1 MKHPLLLALFIVLA
15 LLVVFVIGEYLY
27 ILKTGRTVPAPIIPR
42 QIQTLGSSGPN
53 LRYVVMGDSTS
64 IGQGARYEQGYSY
77 ASAQHLAQKY
87 QVQLLNVGISG
98 AVAKSVLADQL
109 AKAVAAQP
117 DVVLLAVGANDATHF
132 TSGASFEKS
141 TQAII
146 DGLRAANPSVT
157 IVVTGCPAMG
167 SVARFPVGARQLA
180 GLRERQINRVY
191 TRLIAKNHL
200 TFAPVAK
207 ETGPAFAA
215 DPTLFAQDKFHPN
228 ARGYALWI
236 PVVNK
241 ALDQAL

>member
-1 MKHPLLLALFIVLA
+1 MKHTALLA
-15 LLVVFVIGEYLY
+15 LLVVLALVAVFVIGEYLY
-27 ILKTGRTVPAPIIPR
+27 IIKTGRSVPAPTIPR
-42 QIQTLGSSGPN
+42 QIQSFGTHGPR

-64 IGQGARYEQGYSY
+64 IGQGARYEQAYSY

-117 DVVLLAVGANDATHF
+117 DIVLLAVGANDATHF
-132 TSGASFEKS
+132 TSGSSFEKS

-146 DGLRAANPSVT
+146 DSLRTANPSVT

-167 SVARFPVGARQLA
+167 SVARFPFGARQLA

-191 TRLIAKNHL
+191 ARLVAKNNL
-200 TFAPVAK
+200 IFAPVAK

-215 DPTLFAQDKFHPN
+215 DATLFAQDKFHPN

-241 ALDQAL
+241 ALDRAL